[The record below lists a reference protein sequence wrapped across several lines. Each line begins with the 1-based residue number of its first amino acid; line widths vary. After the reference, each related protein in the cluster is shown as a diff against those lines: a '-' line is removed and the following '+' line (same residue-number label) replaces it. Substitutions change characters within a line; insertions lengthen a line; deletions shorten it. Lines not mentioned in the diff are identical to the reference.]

1 MTKQFELFHFKK
13 SHFTPDKNL
22 CLNHAAQSKNVLK
35 DEIQDL
41 DFPVCI
47 CTCPVVFRFA
57 PSSQKVVVAKQFES
71 FHFKEFHFTPDKN
84 LCLNHVKHAKMSM
97 ELRSATE
104 FALRQSYNLN
114 VIQNRENSSILK
126 RKHSTLSKNLM
137 KS

>member
-1 MTKQFELFHFKK
+1 MSEPCQVC
-13 SHFTPDKNL
+13 KNIV
-22 CLNHAAQSKNVLK
+22 KI
-35 DEIQDL
+35 EIQDL

-47 CTCPVVFRFA
+47 CTYPVVFRFV
-57 PSSQKVVVAKQFES
+57 PSLQKVFVAKKFES
-71 FHFKEFHFTPDKN
+71 FHFKESHFTPDKN

-114 VIQNRENSSILK
+114 VIQKRENSSILK
-126 RKHSTLSKNLM
+126 RKHSMLSKNLM